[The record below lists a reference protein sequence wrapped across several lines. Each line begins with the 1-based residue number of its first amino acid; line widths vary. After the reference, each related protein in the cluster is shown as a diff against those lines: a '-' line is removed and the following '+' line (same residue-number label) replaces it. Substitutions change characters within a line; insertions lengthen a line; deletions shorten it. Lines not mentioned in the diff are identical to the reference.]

1 MSKILRVIDPFF
13 TMDVD
18 DTFTLSNDGKSY
30 VAERNEEFHTAKD
43 DGDLSSTFSSTFT
56 LSPKWAQHLIDEGY
70 LEEVTPTEKPSK
82 DFVNVF
88 DEIDKLIEKYNA
100 ELVQLPKTMADTPE
114 CLRVEKT
121 TVLTNLLKV
130 LNYLKSLR
138 K

>member
-13 TMDVD
+13 TMDID
-18 DTFTLSNDGKSY
+18 DTFTLSNDGKCY
-30 VAERNEEFHTAKD
+30 VAERNEEFHTAKED
-43 DGDLSSTFSSTFT
+43 SDLSSTYTSTFT
-56 LSPKWAQHLIDEGY
+56 LSPKWAQQLIEEGY
-70 LEEVTPTEKPSK
+70 LEEITTTEKTNK

-100 ELVQLPKTMADTPE
+100 ELVQLPKTMANSPE
-114 CLRVEKT
+114 CMKVEKT
-121 TVLTNLLKV
+121 TVLSNLLKV

>member
-18 DTFTLSNDGKSY
+18 DTFTLSNDGKCYIS
-30 VAERNEEFHTAKD
+30 ERNEEFHTAKE
-43 DGDLSSTFSSTFT
+43 DGDLNSTYSSTFK
-56 LSPKWAQHLIDEGY
+56 LSPRWAQQLIEEGY
-70 LEEVTPTEKPSK
+70 LEEVTPEKPSK

-100 ELVQLPKTMADTPE
+100 ELIQLPKTMADTPE